1 MPVIN
6 ERKPNVVVPDVET
19 LNPKYA
25 VVVSKKSVRWRESE
39 KRLILSENFTRFL
52 VIYLYRSLSLPNMR
66 SGYEKFKSWVSKIL
80 GYIWDLKR
88 ITKGQALRTIML
100 SLAIVSHFSPAM
112 FSGALAQ
119 GIHFVGIL
127 R

>member
-6 ERKPNVVVPDVET
+6 ERKPNVVVSDVET

-52 VIYLYRSLSLPNMR
+52 VIYLYRSLGLPNMR
-66 SGYEKFKSWVSKIL
+66 SEL
-80 GYIWDLKR
+80 
-88 ITKGQALRTIML
+88 
-100 SLAIVSHFSPAM
+100 
-112 FSGALAQ
+112 
-119 GIHFVGIL
+119 
-127 R
+127 